1 MPRLLFCRKSATI
14 CRNQN
19 TKYNWFERKKR
30 NLIGDFYNKE
40 VISGQRFP
48 MVESDLRGWSSSG
61 ADLAV
66 RGFTDG
72 SGVGGGMS
80 HPMSCVMGYSSCKHV
95 GIGSPFKRMSL

>member
-1 MPRLLFCRKSATI
+1 M
-14 CRNQN
+14 
-19 TKYNWFERKKR
+19 
-30 NLIGDFYNKE
+30 IGDFYNKE

-72 SGVGGGMS
+72 EGVVDWWGWNETS
-80 HPMSCVMGYSSCKHV
+80 NVMCNGIFFCKPV
-95 GIGSPFKRMSL
+95 GIGSPFKRMSLLLSLRDALL

>member
-1 MPRLLFCRKSATI
+1 M
-14 CRNQN
+14 
-19 TKYNWFERKKR
+19 
-30 NLIGDFYNKE
+30 IGDFYNKE

-72 SGVGGGMS
+72 EGVVDWWGLSGGGMS
-80 HPMSCVMGYSSCKHV
+80 HPMSCVMGYSSCMHV